1 MTNTIGTLNPI
12 RYRIEKSGFSPKR
25 IHNMNNM
32 VAIDKEVHRKISG
45 YYSRLYKQTG
55 LTTRNWLSGQGFDM
69 QYQFGLDI
77 LRRLV
82 GDLYG
87 YKKNNK

>member
-1 MTNTIGTLNPI
+1 
-12 RYRIEKSGFSPKR
+12 
-25 IHNMNNM
+25 MNNM
-32 VAIDKEVHRKISG
+32 VAIDKKVHRKISG

-77 LRRLV
+77 LRRF
-82 GDLYG
+82 GG
-87 YKKNNK
+87 